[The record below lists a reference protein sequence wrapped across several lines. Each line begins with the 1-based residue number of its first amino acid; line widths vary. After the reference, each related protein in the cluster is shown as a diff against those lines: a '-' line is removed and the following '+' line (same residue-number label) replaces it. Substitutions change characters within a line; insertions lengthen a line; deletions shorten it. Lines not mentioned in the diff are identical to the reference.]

1 MKIGTRLVLSIFLL
15 FLLCLGASILF
26 KKLCGVEGD
35 YLSAF
40 STLIAA
46 FVAYTL
52 YSDWKIEH
60 KFQLLEN
67 YHEDIKKSSSDLYS
81 SVLKIYRTIISF
93 ENSIEEDR
101 ETYKK
106 SAIQDCY
113 DFYSNLDKSEKTL
126 RGYLDFLSRLNK
138 NNYVK
143 ETEDITRFYLGVHF
157 DIYRELLKS
166 FDKYDFNN
174 FKIEL
179 MKSEEI
185 NIWRKKLIEYEYF
198 GTRGLAEFYL
208 NYLDSNN

>member
-1 MKIGTRLVLSIFLL
+1 MRINKRLAVQILL
-15 FLLCLGASILF
+15 FFLLCLGVSVFVKKIF
-26 KKLCGVEGD
+26 KIDGD

-46 FVAYTL
+46 YVAYTL
-52 YSDWKIEH
+52 YADWKIEH

-67 YHEDIKKSSSDLYS
+67 YHEDIKKSSSELYS

-93 ENSIEEDR
+93 ENSNEEDR
-101 ETYKK
+101 VTFKK
-106 SAIQDCY
+106 SAIQDCH
-113 DFYSNLDKSEKTL
+113 DFYSNLNKSEKL
-126 RGYLDFLSRLNK
+126 LSGYLDFLSRLNK
-138 NNYVK
+138 NSYVK
-143 ETEDITRFYLGVHF
+143 KTEDITKFYLNEHF
-157 DIYRELLKS
+157 DIYRELSKS

-179 MKSEEI
+179 MNSDEI
-185 NIWRKKLIEYEYF
+185 NSWRKKLIEYEYF